1 MTRILVICG
10 ALLGL
15 TACGADVG
23 LVLLATS
30 TASFIHTDK
39 TVVDHAVGLSTN
51 RDCSVLYMANDENYC
66 KPPVPPEP
74 GQVAYMSQALYC
86 YRTLGGVTC
95 YDRPDYT
102 ASSQTR
108 VVFGDT
114 LIAPLASAP
123 MATLQEPVSNTARTR
138 PYMATGLR
146 DGIRGN

>member
-1 MTRILVICG
+1 MTRILVIC
-10 ALLGL
+10 AGL
-15 TACGADVG
+15 FGLSACSGDVG
-23 LVLLATS
+23 LALIAAS

-39 TVVDHAVGLSTN
+39 TMVDHAVRYSTD

-66 KPPVPPEP
+66 KPAVPVEP

-108 VVFGDT
+108 INFGDT
-114 LIAPLASAP
+114 LIRWMSDASWRA
-123 MATLQEPVSNTARTR
+123 AVWRIS
-138 PYMATGLR
+138 
-146 DGIRGN
+146 